1 MKRAAM
7 AVPALGAELGHIPVL
22 IHIWGALHHRSAHFP
37 QGKHNLQSP
46 PTAVFATGCSR
57 AGHQLSLLSLLLG
70 LHHLMI
76 TFTLQDREIF
86 ASQYF
91 GILTSEPQRSH
102 RSDLKIKLK
111 KKIFRSVTYGLQA
124 LESRSEGN
132 LWQIREQD
140 LGL

>member
-7 AVPALGAELGHIPVL
+7 AIPALGAELGHIPVL
-22 IHIWGALHHRSAHFP
+22 IHIWGALHHRSAHLP

-46 PTAVFATGCSR
+46 PMAVFATGCSR

-76 TFTLQDREIF
+76 TVTLQDREIF

-111 KKIFRSVTYGLQA
+111 KNI
-124 LESRSEGN
+124 
-132 LWQIREQD
+132 QISNIRTAST
-140 LGL
+140 